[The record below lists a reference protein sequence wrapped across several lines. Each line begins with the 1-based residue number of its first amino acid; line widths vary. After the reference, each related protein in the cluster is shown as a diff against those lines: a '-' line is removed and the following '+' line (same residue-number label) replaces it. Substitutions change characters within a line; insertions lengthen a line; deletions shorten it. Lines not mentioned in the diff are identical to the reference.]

1 MLFKNPRVCF
11 YSKIIKSPQVV
22 VAVANGSEEMEAVTI
37 IDALRRAEAQVTV
50 AKVQGQEEE
59 SGVLLCHMSRGV

>member
-1 MLFKNPRVCF
+1 M
-11 YSKIIKSPQVV
+11 V

-50 AKVQGQEEE
+50 AKVQGPEEE
-59 SGVLLCHMSRGV
+59 SGVLLCHMSRGVKIVSD